1 MDACSR
7 TRKVLAGEAP
17 GPGAGW
23 VCPGGPT
30 ASHRVHLSPGVGP
43 YPSRFAD
50 RKADDSDSA
59 TSQTRPEANHDFL
72 RRLALCQSGRQ
83 DLNLRPHGPEAS
95 THVIA
100 EKQKGSFVPILYVEN
115 GGFAM

>member
-30 ASHRVHLSPGVGP
+30 ASHRVHFSPGVGP

-50 RKADDSDSA
+50 WKADDSDSA

-72 RRLALCQSGRQ
+72 RRLALCPVGATGFEPATSRSRTVEPRHRRNAKRSQPHKS
-83 DLNLRPHGPEAS
+83 LR
-95 THVIA
+95 
-100 EKQKGSFVPILYVEN
+100 L
-115 GGFAM
+115 